1 MTDRG
6 QGSGDSG
13 VQAAGRA
20 DGGSRRGR
28 HVPDGVILAIACVAQ
43 FMVVLDVSIVN
54 VALPSIGRD
63 LHYTPTGLQWVVN
76 AYVLTFAGFL
86 LLGGRAADLF
96 GRRRVFLFGLGLFT
110 VASLAGGVAQDSTWL
125 TAARAVQGIG
135 GALLSPATLT
145 IIVTTFAPQRRPWA
159 LGIWS
164 AVAGAG
170 GAAGSIL
177 GGVLTAELSWR
188 WVLFVNIPIGVA
200 GVIAGLLWL
209 TESRASDSARQ
220 PSAGQNGAGQ
230 NGARQPSARQMAD
243 SPAPRLDI
251 VGAVA
256 VTLGLGALVYAIVG
270 TETHPWGSAQTL
282 ILLAVAVVLLA
293 IFAVIELRVAR
304 TPLVPFGLF
313 RSRSVTGANI
323 VMFLVGAA
331 FFAMWYFLSLYLQN
345 VLGYSA
351 LRAGMAFLPMAV
363 SIIIGAQVSARLM
376 PRIGGR
382 PLLLAGTI
390 LATAGFAWLSR
401 ITPAASYWQHVFG
414 PGCVIALALGLLF
427 TPLAAAAT
435 AGVSFSEAGLASGV
449 LNTSRQVGGSLGL
462 AVLATI
468 ATDRTQAMLAGSAG
482 ARQSIAAAL
491 NNGYARAFE
500 VAAALTLAA
509 FLASFVV
516 PPIGNRRS
524 QSEGNGGQVR
534 EQHAGTPDAG
544 AATTGGSA
552 HL

>member
-1 MTDRG
+1 VTEPTDHVDAG
-6 QGSGDSG
+6 QATAPAS
-13 VQAAGRA
+13 
-20 DGGSRRGR
+20 GSRRIR

-63 LHYTPTGLQWVVN
+63 LHYTASGLQWVVN

-110 VASLAGGVAQDSTWL
+110 IASLAGGVAQDSTWL
-125 TAARAVQGIG
+125 TTARAVQGIG

-145 IIVTTFAPQRRPWA
+145 VIVTTFAPERRPWA

-170 GAAGSIL
+170 GAAGSVL
-177 GGVLTAELSWR
+177 GGVLTSALSWR

-200 GVIAGLLWL
+200 GIIAGLLWL
-209 TESRASDSARQ
+209 VESRATDR
-220 PSAGQNGAGQ
+220 GA
-230 NGARQPSARQMAD
+230 
-243 SPAPRLDI
+243 PAQRLDLG
-251 VGAVA
+251 GAVT
-256 VTLGLGALVYAIVG
+256 VTLGLGTLVYAIVG

-282 ILLAVAVVLLA
+282 IPLAVAAVLLA
-293 IFAVIELRVAR
+293 AFAVIQLRIAR

-313 RSRSVTGANI
+313 LSRSVSGANV

-351 LRAGMAFLPMAV
+351 LRAGMAFLPMALT
-363 SIIIGAQVSARLM
+363 IIIGAQLSSRLM
-376 PRIGGR
+376 PRIGAR
-382 PLLLAGTI
+382 PLLLAGTV

-401 ITPAASYWQHVFG
+401 IAPAASYWAHVFG

-435 AGVSFSEAGLASGV
+435 AGVSFSEVGLASGV
-449 LNTSRQVGGSLGL
+449 LNTSRQIGGSLGL
-462 AVLATI
+462 AVLATV
-468 ATDRTQAMLAGSAG
+468 ATDRTRAIIAGNAGGHAQAAGPGGSQGHA
-482 ARQSIAAAL
+482 IAAAL
-491 NNGYARAFE
+491 NEGYSRAFE
-500 VAAALTLAA
+500 LAAGLTLAA
-509 FLASFVV
+509 FVASFVV
-516 PPIGNRRS
+516 PAIRS
-524 QSEGNGGQVR
+524 RQSSAGGARTRATQPVAVGDDR
-534 EQHAGTPDAG
+534 NAGAPDA
-544 AATTGGSA
+544 ARR
-552 HL
+552 

>member
-1 MTDRG
+1 MSNFEPT
-6 QGSGDSG
+6 
-13 VQAAGRA
+13 AA
-20 DGGSRRGR
+20 RRGSAAR
-28 HVPDGVILAIACVAQ
+28 HVPDGIILAIACVAQ

-63 LHYTPTGLQWVVN
+63 LHYTPSGLQWVVN

-96 GRRRVFLFGLGLFT
+96 GRRRVYLFGLGLFT

-125 TAARAVQGIG
+125 TAARAVQGVG

-177 GGVLTAELSWR
+177 GGVLTSALSWR
-188 WVLFVNIPIGVA
+188 WVLFVNIPIGLA
-200 GVIAGLLWL
+200 GMAAGLIWL
-209 TESRASDSARQ
+209 TESRAADRAPQ
-220 PSAGQNGAGQ
+220 PADGAAAQAAPG
-230 NGARQPSARQMAD
+230 
-243 SPAPRLDI
+243 PAPRLDVI
-251 VGAVA
+251 GAVA
-256 VTLGLGALVYAIVG
+256 VTLGLGTLVYAIVE
-270 TETHPWGSAQTL
+270 TETHPWGSAYTL
-282 ILLAVAVVLLA
+282 GLLAVAAVLLA
-293 IFAVIELRVAR
+293 AFAVIELRVAR

-313 RSRSVTGANI
+313 RSRSVTGANT

-351 LRAGMAFLPMAV
+351 LRAGLAFLPMAV
-363 SIIIGAQVSARLM
+363 SIILGAQTSARLL
-376 PRIGGR
+376 PRTGVR
-382 PLLLAGTI
+382 PLLLTGTA
-390 LATAGFAWLSR
+390 LATVGFAWLSR
-401 ITPAASYWQHVFG
+401 IEPGSSYWQHVFG
-414 PGCVIALALGLLF
+414 PGFLIALALGLLF

-449 LNTSRQVGGSLGL
+449 LNTSRQIGGSLGL
-462 AVLATI
+462 AILATI
-468 ATDRTQAMLAGSAG
+468 ATDRTHALLATGRGGSSAT
-482 ARQSIAAAL
+482 ATAL
-491 NNGYARAFE
+491 DDGYARAFE
-500 VAAALTLAA
+500 AAAVLTLAA

-516 PPIGNRRS
+516 PAIRSRRTAAA
-524 QSEGNGGQVR
+524 V
-534 EQHAGTPDAG
+534 AGDQARQPEASDA
-544 AATTGGSA
+544 A
-552 HL
+552 HR